1 MGVHCARPQQL
12 NGMYC
17 SPCPQSASPL
27 TCPVKRDGAQ
37 LPTNTGG
44 CLCLDQPFPSDVEP
58 SRPKAPP
65 PPHFLCRLRTRLPS
79 QPWCLLRVMV
89 RLPLPKPPSHP
100 STGSSGPESSSSA
113 GVAQKA
119 FGFSSRSTRPAGL
132 HHLRSVSVQGEE
144 DAIGEALERP
154 GALPLIR

>member
-1 MGVHCARPQQL
+1 MACTVHRTL
-12 NGMYC
+12 
-17 SPCPQSASPL
+17 SSASPL

-44 CLCLDQPFPSDVEP
+44 GLCFNRQFPSDVEP

-65 PPHFLCRLRTRLPS
+65 PPHFLCQLRTRLPS
-79 QPWCLLRVMV
+79 QTWCLLQVMV
-89 RLPLPKPPSHP
+89 CLPLPKPPSHP
-100 STGSSGPESSSSA
+100 STGSSGPESESSA

-132 HHLRSVSVQGEE
+132 RHLHSVSDQGEE
-144 DAIGEALERP
+144 DAIGEALEHP
-154 GALPLIR
+154 GALSLIR